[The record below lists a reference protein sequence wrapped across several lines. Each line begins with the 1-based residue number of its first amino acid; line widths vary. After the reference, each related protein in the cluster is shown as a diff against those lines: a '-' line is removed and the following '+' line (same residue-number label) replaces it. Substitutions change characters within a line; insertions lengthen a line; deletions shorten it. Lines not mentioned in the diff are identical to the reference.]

1 MSATHFTVTFAIFT
15 QLTCVNSN
23 HSVFF
28 SRPIDPLASVV
39 VNHTGGPAILH
50 KSFTMHCEVVGSV
63 DRIWWWKNDNLI
75 YADNTT
81 DFSMGNKTLT
91 LNPVQKSDNG
101 NYKCQA
107 FNYVSNMTSSPF
119 MVEVNCKYLNLSFYL
134 SFLCL

>member
-1 MSATHFTVTFAIFT
+1 
-15 QLTCVNSN
+15 
-23 HSVFF
+23 
-28 SRPIDPLASVV
+28 
-39 VNHTGGPAILH
+39 
-50 KSFTMHCEVVGSV
+50 MHCEVVGSV